1 MSSVNNLG
9 FTESDLIGA
18 GAEPTQQE
26 IQISSQDVQE
36 TAKLSLDFLA
46 ALAMPLIYKYAFPA
60 VFLAL
65 WNWLTEYASKIR
77 DFSQLALG
85 LPRGFGKTAVIK
97 LFILFCILFAKKKF
111 ILIICETEAKAIN
124 ILSDIIDM
132 LEEPNIK
139 AVFGDWKLG
148 CEVDTQKFKKFGF
161 RGRDIVLLAAG
172 ALSGIRGITVKNERP
187 DLIIF
192 DDIQSREV
200 ADSQV
205 QSEALLRWM
214 IGTAMKAKSPHGCM
228 FLFVANMYPTKWSI
242 LRQLK
247 ENPTWIKFIAGGIL
261 EDGTSLWEDL
271 QPIEQLIREFKN
283 DISIGRPD
291 IFYAEVLNDE
301 TASANNLIDLAL
313 LPELPYSDG
322 DISSG
327 NFVIIDPSR
336 NKKNSDATAIGY
348 FEMFQALPC
357 MRGLVNE
364 KLSPL
369 ETIEKALAFCF
380 KYNCRLIAIES
391 VAYQGTLKFWFD
403 YVCNQ
408 RGIIGIECV
417 EIYPGSLSKT
427 SRIIQMLKGYARG
440 EIFVDPDVR
449 PEVHMQIIQFNPL
462 KEDNVDDI
470 LDVMT
475 YPPKVI
481 ELYGQYIVT
490 TSILVS
496 QDLSVIDVQEFNS
509 PF

>member
-1 MSSVNNLG
+1 MSSVDSLG
-9 FTESDLIGA
+9 FSESDLIRA

-26 IQISSQDVQE
+26 VQIASQDVQE

-46 ALAMPLIYKYAFPA
+46 ALAMPLIYKYAFPP

-65 WNWLTEYASKIR
+65 WNWLTTCVAKVR
-77 DFSQLALG
+77 DFSQLAIG
-85 LPRGFGKTAVIK
+85 LPRGFGKTAVVK
-97 LFILFCILFAKKKF
+97 LFILFCILFTKRKF
-111 ILIICETEAKAIN
+111 ILVLCETEAKAIN
-124 ILSDIIDM
+124 ILSDVIDM

-139 AVFGDWKLG
+139 SVFGDWRLG
-148 CEVDTQKFKKFGF
+148 LETDTQKFKKFGF
-161 RGRDIVLLAAG
+161 RGRNIILLAAG
-172 ALSGIRGITVKNERP
+172 AGSGIRGITVKNERP
-187 DLIIF
+187 DIMIF

-200 ADSQV
+200 ADSQT

-214 IGTAMKAKSPHGCM
+214 VGTAMKAKSPHGCM
-228 FLFVANMYPTKWSI
+228 FLFIANMYPTKWSI

-247 ENPTWIKFIAGGIL
+247 ENPTWTKFIAGGIL

-271 QPIEQLIREFKN
+271 QPIEQLLKEFQN
-283 DISIGRPD
+283 DLSIGRPD

-301 TASANNLIDLAL
+301 TASANNLIDLSL
-313 LPELPYSDG
+313 LPDLPYTQG

-348 FEMFQALPC
+348 FELYTGLPC

-380 KYNCRLIAIES
+380 KHNCGLIAIES

-403 YVCNQ
+403 YICNQ

-417 EIYPGSLSKT
+417 EVYPGSLSKT
-427 SRIIQMLKGYARG
+427 SRILDMLKAYARG
-440 EIFVDPDVR
+440 EIFVDPEIR
-449 PEVHMQIIQFNPL
+449 GEVHLQITQFNPL
-462 KEDNVDDI
+462 KEDNVDDV
-470 LDVMT
+470 LDALT
-475 YPPKVI
+475 YPPKVM
-481 ELYGQYIVT
+481 ESYGSFIQT
-490 TSILVS
+490 KSILMA
-496 QDLSVIDVQEFNS
+496 QELSVINVPEYNT